1 MIQLNL
7 PPCDLNIRDL
17 STGQEVFDSFRKRFV
32 ALTPE
37 EWVRQNFLNF
47 LVYHMGYPKGLVV
60 VEKQLKLNGLTKR
73 CDILAYSKVGNPVLL
88 IECKAPSVVLTNEV
102 FAQVARYNLTLNVPF
117 LAITNGLSHYAAR
130 ISFADRKFELLSAF
144 PSYELVAVE

>member
-17 STGQEVFDSFRKRFV
+17 STGQEIFDSFRKKFV

-47 LVYHMGYPKGLVV
+47 LVDHMGYPKGLVA

-73 CDILAYSKVGNPVLL
+73 CDILAYSKAGNPVLVV
-88 IECKAPSVVLTNEV
+88 ECKAPSVALTNEV
-102 FAQVARYNLTLNVPF
+102 FAQVARYNLTLKVPF
-117 LAITNGLSHYAAR
+117 LAI
-130 ISFADRKFELLSAF
+130 
-144 PSYELVAVE
+144 V